1 MATRSFTSPVAIDV
15 INLRRSWHQ
24 MARAKGELD
33 TLLVTGLERI
43 DDKEDA
49 QRQADDLLKA
59 FQQHGEVE
67 ELEVLRDGQPL
78 AKMAGSA
85 SRGFAMVRMRG
96 TISAGRAKAALD
108 GTRLPR
114 PGCSIGPIK
123 VRFAIDRA
131 TIIVHDLGPNV
142 KTPELREAFAQ
153 FGNVIDCRVERDPPE
168 LGGRSKGFG
177 FVEFAKR
184 AIAAR
189 VHQLCN
195 QNLFLL
201 SSSPVPLRVDFAVDE
216 RAEAQTAHEP
226 ISEDKNIEPPPHFC
240 APGTLEFDF
249 ALRWREL
256 QLAHKA
262 EEERLAETHRQEREV
277 LRQEQAQIYRHTL
290 QKLKTVD
297 EALTKGASWE
307 GMNAAMSH
315 SEALATS
322 HMAGSSA
329 DIPHAKRARL

>member
-1 MATRSFTSPVAIDV
+1 MWMRVRKKVFSHP
-15 INLRRSWHQ
+15 
-24 MARAKGELD
+24 AKMLKLKGQRD
-33 TLLVTGLERI
+33 TLLVSGLERI
-43 DDKEDA
+43 DDEEEA
-49 QRQADDLLKA
+49 QLQVDELRNA

-67 ELEVLRDGQPL
+67 ELEVLRDGQPNG
-78 AKMAGSA
+78 KIAGG
-85 SRGFAMVRMRG
+85 SRGFAIVKMRS
-96 TISAGRAKAALD
+96 TISASRAKAALD
-108 GTRLPR
+108 GTRAGR
-114 PGCSIGPIK
+114 PGCTIGPIK

-131 TIIVHDLGPNV
+131 TLVIHNLGPNV

-153 FGNVIDCRVERDPPE
+153 FGNVIECRVEHDPPE

-216 RAEAQTAHEP
+216 RAEVQAIHEP
-226 ISEDKNIEPPPHFC
+226 VSEDKNIEPPPHFC

-256 QLAHKA
+256 QLAHQA
-262 EEERLAETHRQEREV
+262 EEERLAEAHRQEREV
-277 LRQEQAQIYRHTL
+277 LRQEQVQIYRHTL
-290 QKLKTVD
+290 QKLRAVD
-297 EALTKGASWE
+297 EALATGASGASGE
-307 GMNAAMSH
+307 GMPGMSYAEGRAASH
-315 SEALATS
+315 VASSSSER
-322 HMAGSSA
+322 
-329 DIPHAKRARL
+329 PHAKRVRT